1 MNFVEGYLKKP
12 HLVTSLVLL
21 AAVIGFAG
29 YRRMPVNLFP
39 DSERPQI
46 SVVTVYPGAS
56 AQDVESEVSRTIEKE
71 LNTIELVR
79 RVTSVSKDEVS
90 AVSVEFEYAK
100 GLDSAATDVANGLQK
115 VKALLPDAIRP
126 PMIFKVSSATPA
138 VLTLALRPKD
148 GSPLDLSM
156 VRQLADNE
164 IKERLLQLPQVANVE
179 VFGAHQPVVRVTLGR
194 DKLERFGL
202 TPQDVRQKLVA
213 FNANQPI
220 GLLITSQSQFLLK
233 RTGEFQRLAD
243 VGRITVAHRPGGDVH
258 LGDIASIRR
267 GVLEPQSAYHGDGK
281 PAIAVNIQR
290 GTTGY
295 ALRTIGDVA
304 GVLPQ
309 LERTYPGI
317 EFSIPDTQGDLIE
330 LSVGNMLD
338 ALRDAVIMTVIVIFL
353 FLADLRGMLLAAI
366 SIPFTYLLT
375 FAIMWLIGYEFD
387 MVTLTAVIIAVG
399 MLLDD
404 AIVVLENIERHLH
417 EQGADAHQA
426 VVGGTQEVML
436 AIFSGTYATVMVL
449 LPIIFIGG
457 FVQTV
462 LRPLSISLV
471 VALIASYIISV
482 TVIPLLAPAVLR
494 RKAGAGR
501 NRFEKLIFRFDTWV
515 VEPVRDFYV
524 RLTAFALKH
533 RVLFLPPA
541 MLLLMVSLRQ
551 MPLIGR
557 DLMPPMDT
565 GIVKINFETDANTSL
580 GQTEQAM
587 ARMEQAIYRH
597 PEVTS
602 VSSLIGSEPA
612 VISFGAGRLAQQGN
626 LTVHLT
632 DRFHR
637 KASVWDIE
645 DQFRREF
652 AQIPGLK
659 SVDVFDFGATPLS
672 TIRASVDVMLSGPDL
687 QVLDRLGKDV
697 EQRLLKN
704 LRGAT
709 SVTRSWTLD
718 SLEVQFVANPEKLAL
733 YQVSPA
739 AVAGQLAGAVRGVPS
754 SVFRVPNEDGLN
766 VWIQL
771 PAAERAHAEQLAT
784 YPIETPLGQVPL
796 AELGKVSRQPVAS
809 VITRQGL
816 QRTLDVQAY
825 RARQPISHL
834 QDDVVK
840 ALAGLELPAGY
851 SLSHEGEIKQMNES
865 FSRLGMALALG
876 LVLLYFSLVP
886 AFNSWIHPL
895 TIMVAI
901 PLALI
906 GAAWGM
912 LLANKHGCMPSMMG
926 MILLAGI
933 VVKNS
938 ILLIDF
944 ITAAKARGANTYDAL
959 VDSVR
964 IRTRPILM
972 TAVGTAVGM
981 IPIAMQWAI
990 GLERLSPLAV
1000 VAIGGLLV
1008 STFLTMVYV
1017 PIFYS
1022 LFEDAEN
1029 AVRQLWNRLFR
1040 HEPAG
1045 HAVAPMTPP
1054 TT

>member
-1 MNFVEGYLKKP
+1 MSFVEGYLKKP
-12 HLVTSLVLL
+12 HLITSLVLL
-21 AAVIGFAG
+21 AAVVGFVG

-46 SVVTVYPGAS
+46 AVVTVYPGAS
-56 AQDVESEVSRTIEKE
+56 AADVESEVSRTIEKE
-71 LNTIELVR
+71 LNTIEQVR

-90 AVSVEFEYAK
+90 SVSVEFEYSK

-115 VKALLPDAIRP
+115 IKALLPDAIRP
-126 PMIFKVSSATPA
+126 PMVFKVSSATPA
-138 VLTLALRPKD
+138 VLTLALRPKTN
-148 GSPLDLSM
+148 SPLDLSM

-179 VFGAHQPVVRVTLGR
+179 VFGAHQPVVRVTLDR
-194 DKLERFGL
+194 DKLQRFGL
-202 TPQDVRQKLVA
+202 TPADVSQRLVA

-220 GLLITSQSQFLLK
+220 GLLLTSESQFLLK
-233 RTGEFQRLAD
+233 RTGEFQSLSD
-243 VGRITVAHRPGGDVH
+243 VGAIVVAHPPGGDVH
-258 LGDIASIRR
+258 LADVAAIHR
-267 GVLEPQSAYHGDGK
+267 GILEPQSAYHGNGQ

-295 ALRTIGDVA
+295 ALRTIADIA
-304 GVLPQ
+304 GALPG
-309 LERTYPGI
+309 LEKTYPGI
-317 EFSIPDTQGDLIE
+317 EFSIPDTQGELIN

-353 FLADLRGMLLAAI
+353 FLADLRGMALAAI

-375 FAIMWLIGYEFD
+375 FSVMWLIGYEFD

-404 AIVVLENIERHLH
+404 AIVVLENIERHYH
-417 EQGADAHQA
+417 ENGADVHKA

-462 LRPLSISLV
+462 LRPLSVSLCI
-471 VALIASYIISV
+471 ALAASYLISV
-482 TVIPLLAPAVLR
+482 TVIPLLAPLLLR
-494 RKAGAGR
+494 RTAGAGR
-501 NRFEKLIFRFDTWV
+501 NRFERLVSRFDTRV

-533 RVLFLPPA
+533 RLLFLPPA
-541 MLLLMVSLRQ
+541 MILLVLSLRQ

-580 GQTEQAM
+580 EQTEKTM
-587 ARMEQAIYRH
+587 ARMEQLILKRS
-597 PEVTS
+597 EVTS

-626 LTVHLT
+626 ITIHLV

-637 KASVWDIE
+637 QASIWQIE
-645 DQFRREF
+645 DALRDQF
-652 AQIPGLK
+652 QKLPGMK

-672 TIRASVDVMLSGPDL
+672 TIRSSVDVMLSGPDL
-687 QVLDRLGKDV
+687 ETLDRIGRDV
-697 EQRLLKN
+697 DQRLRQN

-709 SVTRSWTLD
+709 TITRSWTLD
-718 SLEVQFVANPEKLAL
+718 SVEVQFTANAEKCAL
-733 YQVSPA
+733 YQISPA
-739 AVAGQLAGAVRGVPS
+739 TVAGQLAGAVRGMPS
-754 SVFRVPNEDGLN
+754 SVFRVPNQDGLN

-771 PAAERAHAEQLAT
+771 PQAQRERAEQLAT
-784 YPIETPLGQVPL
+784 YPIQTPLGAVPL
-796 AELGKVSRQPVAS
+796 AQLGAVTRQPVAS

-816 QRTLDVQAY
+816 ERTLDIQAY

-834 QDDVVK
+834 QEDVEK
-840 ALAGLELPAGY
+840 ALKGLVLPPGY
-851 SLSHEGEIKQMNES
+851 ALSHEGEIKQMNES
-865 FSRLGMALALG
+865 FSLLGQALLLG

-886 AFNSWIHPL
+886 AFKSWIHPL
-895 TIMVAI
+895 TIMSAI

-906 GAAWGM
+906 GAAWSM
-912 LLANKHGCMPSMMG
+912 LLAGKHSCMPSFMG

-944 ITAAKARGANTYDAL
+944 IAAAKERGANTYDAL
-959 VDSVR
+959 IGSVR

-1017 PIFYS
+1017 PVLYS
-1022 LFEDAEN
+1022 LFEDAQN
-1029 AVRQLWNRLFR
+1029 ALGRWWHRLFHR
-1040 HEPAG
+1040 EPAG
-1045 HAVAPMTPP
+1045 QAPAPMTPP
-1054 TT
+1054 TA